1 MEKALKLVEDSID
14 VLSPIYGYLNEKGF
28 KEKKDFMINMSA
40 LRKCTLVRNKVLE
53 NIIRK
58 KEQRRKDLSELSFK
72 EKIHILV
79 QLQKMARG
87 VPKRGKTAERIVWQ
101 I

>member
-1 MEKALKLVEDSID
+1 
-14 VLSPIYGYLNEKGF
+14 
-28 KEKKDFMINMSA
+28 MINMLD
-40 LRKCTLVRNKVLE
+40 LRKCTLVKNKVLE
-53 NIIRK
+53 NIIRE

-87 VPKRGKTAERIVWQ
+87 VTKQGKAAKRSVWL

>member
-1 MEKALKLVEDSID
+1 
-14 VLSPIYGYLNEKGF
+14 
-28 KEKKDFMINMSA
+28 MIQ
-40 LRKCTLVRNKVLE
+40 NKVLQ
-53 NIIRK
+53 NIIRE

-87 VPKRGKTAERIVWQ
+87 VKKKGKAMDRIVWL

>member
-1 MEKALKLVEDSID
+1 VQ
-14 VLSPIYGYLNEKGF
+14 
-28 KEKKDFMINMSA
+28 
-40 LRKCTLVRNKVLE
+40 NKVLE
-53 NIIRK
+53 NIIRE

-87 VPKRGKTAERIVWQ
+87 VAKQGKAMDRSVWL

>member
-1 MEKALKLVEDSID
+1 VQD
-14 VLSPIYGYLNEKGF
+14 
-28 KEKKDFMINMSA
+28 
-40 LRKCTLVRNKVLE
+40 KVLE
-53 NIIRK
+53 NILK
-58 KEQRRKDLSELSFK
+58 EKEQRRKDLSELSFK

-87 VPKRGKTAERIVWQ
+87 IKKQGKAVENVVWM

>member
-1 MEKALKLVEDSID
+1 MQ
-14 VLSPIYGYLNEKGF
+14 
-28 KEKKDFMINMSA
+28 
-40 LRKCTLVRNKVLE
+40 NKVLK
-53 NIIRK
+53 NIIRE
-58 KEQRRKDLSELSFK
+58 KERRRKNLSELSFK

-87 VPKRGKTAERIVWQ
+87 VTKKEKDTGRIVWQ

>member
-1 MEKALKLVEDSID
+1 MQ
-14 VLSPIYGYLNEKGF
+14 
-28 KEKKDFMINMSA
+28 
-40 LRKCTLVRNKVLE
+40 NKVLE
-53 NIIRK
+53 NIIRQ
-58 KEQRRKDLSELSFK
+58 KEQRRKDLSKLSFK

-87 VPKRGKTAERIVWQ
+87 VTKQGKAMEQIVWL

>member
-1 MEKALKLVEDSID
+1 M
-14 VLSPIYGYLNEKGF
+14 
-28 KEKKDFMINMSA
+28 DFMINTLD
-40 LRKCTLVRNKVLE
+40 LRKCTLVQNKVLE

-58 KEQRRKDLSELSFK
+58 KAQRRKDLSELSFK

-79 QLQKMARG
+79 QLQKMVRG
-87 VPKRGKTAERIVWQ
+87 VTKQGQAMKRIVWP

>member
-1 MEKALKLVEDSID
+1 VQ
-14 VLSPIYGYLNEKGF
+14 
-28 KEKKDFMINMSA
+28 
-40 LRKCTLVRNKVLE
+40 NKVLE
-53 NIIRK
+53 NIIRE
-58 KEQRRKDLSELSFK
+58 KEKRRKDLSELSFK

-87 VPKRGKTAERIVWQ
+87 VTKQGKAEERIVWL

>member
-1 MEKALKLVEDSID
+1 MDFIKNMFSLR
-14 VLSPIYGYLNEKGF
+14 IY
-28 KEKKDFMINMSA
+28 
-40 LRKCTLVRNKVLE
+40 TLIQNKVLQ
-53 NIIRK
+53 NIIRE

-87 VPKRGKTAERIVWQ
+87 VKKKGKAMDRIVWL

>member
-1 MEKALKLVEDSID
+1 MK
-14 VLSPIYGYLNEKGF
+14 
-28 KEKKDFMINMSA
+28 
-40 LRKCTLVRNKVLE
+40 NKVLE
-53 NIIRK
+53 NIIRAK
-58 KEQRRKDLSELSFK
+58 KQRRKNLSRLSFK

-87 VPKRGKTAERIVWQ
+87 VTKKEKDTGRIVWQ

>member
-1 MEKALKLVEDSID
+1 VQ
-14 VLSPIYGYLNEKGF
+14 
-28 KEKKDFMINMSA
+28 
-40 LRKCTLVRNKVLE
+40 NKVLE

-58 KEQRRKDLSELSFK
+58 KAQRRKDLSELSFK

-79 QLQKMARG
+79 QLQKMVRG
-87 VPKRGKTAERIVWQ
+87 VTKQGQAMKRIVWP